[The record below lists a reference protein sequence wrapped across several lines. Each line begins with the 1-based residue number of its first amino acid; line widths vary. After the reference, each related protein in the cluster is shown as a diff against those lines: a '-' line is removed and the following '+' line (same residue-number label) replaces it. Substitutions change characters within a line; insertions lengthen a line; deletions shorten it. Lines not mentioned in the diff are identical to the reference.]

1 MVPCGSGWSH
11 VHVCVCVQAEDELR
25 KAQQVFEELNG
36 SLQNELPTLWDR

>member
-1 MVPCGSGWSH
+1 MVLGGVMSTY
-11 VHVCVCVQAEDELR
+11 VCVQAEDELR